1 MFLKTLH
8 WIPAF
13 AGMTAVVCISCPLRH
28 AEQRRHKG
36 AFSKRL
42 FEPSEFIGEFP
53 IAAFM
58 LSSVGEPLGRGAF
71 FLGSYKESD

>member
-1 MFLKTLH
+1 MFQGKLVKFSPLH
-8 WIPAF
+8 
-13 AGMTAVVCISCPLRH
+13 H

-36 AFSKRL
+36 GFSKRL

-58 LSSVGEPLGRGAF
+58 LSSAREPLGRGVGVPLYLVTFGAKHWY
-71 FLGSYKESD
+71 FLRS

>member
-1 MFLKTLH
+1 
-8 WIPAF
+8 
-13 AGMTAVVCISCPLRH
+13 MTVLVRWVFPLC
-28 AEQRRHKG
+28 ATPSNANIKE

-58 LSSVGEPLGRGAF
+58 LSSAREPLGRGVGVPFSLVTF
-71 FLGSYKESD
+71 FLGS

>member
-1 MFLKTLH
+1 MVFSQFPPLH
-8 WIPAF
+8 
-13 AGMTAVVCISCPLRH
+13 H

-42 FEPSEFIGEFP
+42 FEPSDLFGEFP

-58 LSSVGEPLGRGAF
+58 LSSAREPLGRGVGVPFSWVTF
-71 FLGSYKESD
+71 FLGS